1 MDRTVLIALGAT
13 EGIRPGLVFYVY
25 DPADPQPQIGARK
38 GVVEVVGVEGG
49 SLVRARVR
57 QDATRKPILPGDA
70 VATNLWA
77 PGASLEVVLVGVP
90 QFGGKAEDDATR
102 FKRIVE
108 RIGGTVETEV
118 SPSTPIVV
126 DGGIPKLKGNDD
138 LQAARQTMSDKDKRL
153 REKQLKEAARLGIK
167 VVAMEPFL
175 GMMGMQLDAVG
186 ANRLPVPAD
195 QRAAPARPE
204 NVAY

>member
-1 MDRTVLIALGAT
+1 
-13 EGIRPGLVFYVY
+13 
-25 DPADPQPQIGARK
+25 
-38 GVVEVVGVEGG
+38 
-49 SLVRARVR
+49 VR

-108 RIGGTVETEV
+108 RIGGTVETDV
-118 SPSTPIVV
+118 SPSTTIVV